1 MGGVIFSVELS
12 LFWVMWF
19 MLLFLSTFI
28 NKIDRKGRV
37 SVPVS
42 FRASLSQ
49 SIFQGV
55 VVFRSYKYPALE
67 VCGMERMMK
76 LSESVDRL
84 DQFSD
89 IQDDF
94 SATLF
99 ADAHSLLFDGE
110 GRILIPRSL
119 LDFVDITETIAF
131 VGRGATFQI
140 WNPVLFEK
148 YQEEARSR
156 IQSQKETLKLQGFS
170 KSQEDSHG

>member
-1 MGGVIFSVELS
+1 
-12 LFWVMWF
+12 

-37 SVPVS
+37 SVPAS
-42 FRASLSQ
+42 FRAAFSQ
-49 SIFQGV
+49 SNFQGV

-84 DQFSD
+84 DMFSD
-89 IQDDF
+89 LQDDF

-110 GRILIPRSL
+110 GRILLPRPL
-119 LDFVDITETIAF
+119 MDFVGITESAAF

-140 WNPVLFEK
+140 WNPGVFET
-148 YQEEARSR
+148 YQKEARSR
-156 IQSQKETLKLQGFS
+156 IQSQKETLKLNTS
-170 KSQEDSHG
+170 SENNEDSYE